1 MIAIGTRRK
10 RESCYESVDHY
21 RGVVGPLLSQCQPR
35 GSRLPWPGVMK
46 VRQDLTENFA
56 RAIAT
61 SKTTSRRWSP
71 KITVSA
77 AVHVL
82 AAARFA
88 APRGAAGVSLGWST
102 GAPISNSFF
111 AWRRRANAVCRGRRI
126 NGCIGQR
133 FHDRSSCSNGQ
144 HGVPALQHPSQK
156 QCTQPRPD

>member
-1 MIAIGTRRK
+1 MISNWNQEKTR
-10 RESCYESVDHY
+10 ELYESVDHY
-21 RGVVGPLLSQCQPR
+21 TGVVGPLLSQCQPR

-46 VRQDLTENFA
+46 VRQDLAENFA

-88 APRGAAGVSLGWST
+88 ALVRGAV
-102 GAPISNSFF
+102 
-111 AWRRRANAVCRGRRI
+111 GRE
-126 NGCIGQR
+126 
-133 FHDRSSCSNGQ
+133 
-144 HGVPALQHPSQK
+144 
-156 QCTQPRPD
+156 PRL